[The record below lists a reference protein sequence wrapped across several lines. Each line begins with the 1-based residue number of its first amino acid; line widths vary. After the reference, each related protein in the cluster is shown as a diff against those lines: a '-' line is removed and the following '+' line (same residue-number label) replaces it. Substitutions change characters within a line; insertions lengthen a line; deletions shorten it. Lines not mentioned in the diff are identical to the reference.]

1 MLVDSIAKIICGKKN
16 KEVSDQC
23 MYFHL
28 CGLDVIELPMTSYG
42 LHQSNLFSFLLH
54 CSKWEIKVNI
64 PLPPFPLRK
73 TCLELTLL
81 VSRKEQGNSQLK
93 TIHI

>member
-28 CGLDVIELPMTSYG
+28 CGLDVK
-42 LHQSNLFSFLLH
+42 HQSNLFSFLLH